1 MTTHI
6 NFING
11 SIISVDP
18 KGENYEITAG
28 WRVQFSHVYKFC
40 PTSHETLNFNMM
52 DEISEE
58 FPFRDANMIAQILTA
73 PSNPN
78 SSADPHWQE
87 SAKVLI
93 TATILHCLCSDYEDK
108 SIPGVYKYLSQ
119 ASGDDKGDMKKNL
132 LKNMISAKHCR
143 EDIHESI
150 KSYAAQILSAAD
162 EEMGSIYSSALT
174 ALSIFNDPILADSC
188 RTSDF
193 CLDDFKYSEAP
204 ISLYLTVPFPD
215 LDRVKSLLKLIIEFV
230 CRKFSQDMT
239 SYGKEGLKHRILFLI
254 DEFPT
259 LGKMETIEVFAG
271 ILNGYGISFLWICQT
286 KGQIDK
292 LYGQNAPILDHCRFI
307 VIYNMSEHNA
317 AEYFSNRAGE
327 EGIIKQNMSS
337 SGSRFDYGMN
347 NMSISSDITTR
358 RLITANEI
366 ENLPPEYE
374 LIFTQGAPTVLA
386 KKVAYY
392 SDPRFMDKVNL
403 KKPETRAEMLKETYL
418 SRVKRP
424 GDSRWND
431 VEVDLDYEN
440 YDDNFDLNEIIKNKD
455 VTEGRE
461 AEDFNDI
468 SEGEK
473 EVINT

>member
-1 MTTHI
+1 MERGDRR
-6 NFING
+6 NK
-11 SIISVDP
+11 V
-18 KGENYEITAG
+18 EI
-28 WRVQFSHVYKFC
+28 
-40 PTSHETLNFNMM
+40 
-52 DEISEE
+52 
-58 FPFRDANMIAQILTA
+58 
-73 PSNPN
+73 
-78 SSADPHWQE
+78 
-87 SAKVLI
+87 
-93 TATILHCLCSDYEDK
+93 
-108 SIPGVYKYLSQ
+108 
-119 ASGDDKGDMKKNL
+119 
-132 LKNMISAKHCR
+132 
-143 EDIHESI
+143 
-150 KSYAAQILSAAD
+150 
-162 EEMGSIYSSALT
+162 
-174 ALSIFNDPILADSC
+174 
-188 RTSDF
+188 
-193 CLDDFKYSEAP
+193 
-204 ISLYLTVPFPD
+204 
-215 LDRVKSLLKLIIEFV
+215 
-230 CRKFSQDMT
+230 
-239 SYGKEGLKHRILFLI
+239 
-254 DEFPT
+254 
-259 LGKMETIEVFAG
+259 FAG

-461 AEDFNDI
+461 SEDFNDI